1 MTSTLSCHAQA
12 FLLQS
17 EIKAF
22 VIAPALKV
30 ELGIMHKWA
39 AERERI
45 RHEASSLAT
54 VDEWLIV
61 AQKEKIS
68 SDASS
73 VNGSFK
79 ASLWLPCRFAVIN
92 LALRDID
99 AAIWLCLVP
108 LVCP

>member
-1 MTSTLSCHAQA
+1 M
-12 FLLQS
+12 QS

-30 ELGIMHKWA
+30 ELEIMHKWA

-45 RHEASSLAT
+45 RHEVSSLAT
-54 VDEWLIV
+54 ADEWLMV
-61 AQKEKIS
+61 PQKEKIS
-68 SDASS
+68 NDSSS

-79 ASLWLPCRFAVIN
+79 ASLWLPRRFAGIN
-92 LALRDID
+92 LALRDIEV
-99 AAIWLCLVP
+99 AIWLCLVP